1 MYMFHH
7 CEETMSNRRKTTM
20 EVRTVVNY
28 LRGGSNNRS
37 IARSLQID
45 RRTVQRLR
53 VWAQEQGLLAGDL
66 PEMAELHS
74 QVSALY
80 GKDAPPKSSRRWK
93 PTVR

>member
-1 MYMFHH
+1 
-7 CEETMSNRRKTTM
+7 M